1 MPIAYIALGS
11 NLGEKKENL
20 LQAIA
25 LLKNKGVK
33 ILQVSSFLLT
43 KPYGVID
50 QPDFLNGALKI
61 EYDKSPEEL
70 LELLLEIE
78 QEMGRVRTR
87 HWGERVIDLDL
98 LLFGQETRKTKK
110 LTLPHADLENRE
122 FVLAPL
128 AEIAPDIITPNGHG
142 TITELLIKL
151 RKRDVEK

>member
-1 MPIAYIALGS
+1 MPIAYVALGS
-11 NLGEKKENL
+11 NLGEKEENL
-20 LQAIA
+20 LRAIA

-43 KPYGVID
+43 KPYGVTD
-50 QPDFLNGALKI
+50 QPDFLNGAIEI

-70 LELLLEIE
+70 LEILLAIE
-78 QEMGRVRTR
+78 QEMGRVRTK

-98 LLFGQETRKTKK
+98 LLFGQELRKTTK

-128 AEIAPDIITPNGHG
+128 GEIAPDIIPLNGHG
-142 TITELLIKL
+142 TIKELLIKL
-151 RKRDVEK
+151 RKRDVKK